1 MIKFKNYSQEEPFI
15 LFRKRYEDALN
26 ANQKNIEAV
35 SISSYNKD
43 MNEVDSRYVNLK
55 IIEQNNFIFFSN
67 YNSKK
72 AKQFE
77 LNRNIAALFFWNEIN
92 VQIRIKAKI
101 YKLNK
106 SLSDSYFK
114 NRMKEKNALAISSM
128 QSETI
133 SSFSIVKKNYL
144 HTLENADLLKRPKY
158 WGGYT
163 FSPFEFEFW
172 SGHAHRLNKRTHFKF
187 TNKGWI
193 KTLLQ
198 P

>member
-43 MNEVDSRYVNLK
+43 KNEVDSRYVNLK

-77 LNRNIAALFFWNEIN
+77 LNRNIAVYFWNEIN

-106 SLSDSYFK
+106 SLSDSYLK

-133 SSFSIVKKNYL
+133 SSFSIVKKIIYIL
-144 HTLENADLLKRPKY
+144 
-158 WGGYT
+158 
-163 FSPFEFEFW
+163 
-172 SGHAHRLNKRTHFKF
+172 
-187 TNKGWI
+187 
-193 KTLLQ
+193 
-198 P
+198 